1 MIKNSQERFKIVF
14 MGTPEFAVPALKAL
28 IAGPDEV
35 SGVVTQPDRPRGRG
49 RKLLPSPVKV
59 EAQKADIPVFQ
70 PEKVAN
76 PDFVETLKGLEPD
89 LFVVCAFGQILPQRV
104 LDIPRIM
111 PINIHGSLLPRYRGA
126 APIQWAILNGDKET
140 GITIMKMDAGMDTGP
155 MLLKR
160 SLPIG
165 PETTF
170 GELSRKMAILGA
182 EALMEALDLLEKG
195 RLKEVAQPEEGVTYA
210 PPIKKEQLKIEWD
223 APAWNIHCQLRA
235 FDPRPG
241 AWTIMEGQRVRL
253 FSPQLVSDEAID
265 HGPGTVLKADEDGLL
280 VSCSDRALLI
290 KEIQWPGKKRIPVC
304 DFLRGRKLRQGT
316 RLG

>member
-1 MIKNSQERFKIVF
+1 MKNSQKRYEIVF

-35 SGVVTQPDRPRGRG
+35 IGVVTQPDRPRGRG

-59 EAQKADIPVFQ
+59 EAQKANIPVFQ
-70 PEKVAN
+70 PEKVGS
-76 PDFVETLKGLEPD
+76 PEFVEILKGLEPD
-89 LFVVCAFGQILPQRV
+89 LLVVCAFGQILPQRV

-126 APIQWAILNGDKET
+126 APIQWAILNGDEET

-170 GELSRKMAILGA
+170 GELSSKMATLGA

-195 RLKEVAQPEEGVTYA
+195 MLKEEAQPEEGVTYA
-210 PPIKKEQLKIEWD
+210 PPIKKEQLKIDWN
-223 APAWNIHCQLRA
+223 APAQKIHCQLRA

-241 AWTIMEGQRVRL
+241 AWAIMEGQRVRL
-253 FSPQLVSDEAID
+253 FSPELLPKENPGQE
-265 HGPGTVLKADEDGLL
+265 PGTIIRADEKGLL
-280 VSCSDRALLI
+280 VSCPDGALLI
-290 KEIQWPGKKRIPVC
+290 KEIQWPGRKRIPVS
-304 DFLRGRKLRQGT
+304 DFLRGRKVTPGT

>member
-1 MIKNSQERFKIVF
+1 MKNDQKRYKIVF
-14 MGTPEFAVPALKAL
+14 MGTPKFAVPALKAL

-35 SGVVTQPDRPRGRG
+35 CGVVTQPDRPRGRG

-59 EAQKADIPVFQ
+59 EAQKANIQVFQ
-70 PEKVAN
+70 PEKVGS
-76 PDFVETLKGLEPD
+76 PEFVEVLEGLEPD
-89 LFVVCAFGQILPQRV
+89 LLVVCAFGQILPQRV

-170 GELSRKMAILGA
+170 GDLSSSMATLGA
-182 EALMEALDLLEKG
+182 EALTEALDLLEKG
-195 RLKEVAQPEEGVTYA
+195 RLKEEVQPEWGITYA
-210 PPIKKEQLKIEWD
+210 PPIKKEQLKIDWN
-223 APAWNIHCQLRA
+223 APARRIHCQLRA

-253 FSPQLVSDEAID
+253 FSPRLVSDEAIV

-280 VSCSDRALLI
+280 VSCLDRALLI
-290 KEIQWPGKKRIPVC
+290 KEIQWPGKKRIPVS
-304 DFLRGRKLRQGT
+304 DFLRGRKVTPGT